1 MSRTHRSAINHT
13 GYEAADQDNPQ
24 QGPGWAEVAAA
35 RLAWEAA
42 VDQLVQPGQVTIT
55 REDGGHERAPV
66 HSLLQQVLHAVMP
79 GNEHNA
85 KITGSA
91 SRPPASLGAVG
102 LLAEI
107 RQELTRCCGHH
118 PHPRPVRLSDRLRQ
132 WVEHAEDWQHTAPD
146 YVLWAASVATDWV
159 RQARHLLDPPPRFTL
174 RGRACPVCRTS
185 TIQVWSDE
193 EGDYVRRPALSID
206 PERVE
211 AVCGECGQCWGLDV
225 WAQLAAAMNA
235 ALSYETLAVTA
246 VTVEDR
252 D

>member
-1 MSRTHRSAINHT
+1 MSRTHRATLDHT
-13 GYEAADQDNPQ
+13 HAEQDPE
-24 QGPGWAEVAAA
+24 QGPGREEAAIA
-35 RLAWEAA
+35 RLAWEVA

-55 REDGGHERAPV
+55 REGGGTELATV
-66 HSLLQQVLHAVMP
+66 HSLLIQVTHAVMP

-85 KITGSA
+85 KVTGSA

-107 RQELTRCCGHH
+107 RQEVTRCCRDHDHGQ
-118 PHPRPVRLSDRLRQ
+118 PDVLADRLRL

-146 YVLWAASVATDWV
+146 YVLWAASVTTDWV

-235 ALSYETLAVTA
+235 ALTHETLAVTG
-246 VTVEDR
+246 TTPKIGD
-252 D
+252 

>member
-1 MSRTHRSAINHT
+1 MITVYTGQTPAGISRD
-13 GYEAADQDNPQ
+13 EAAT
-24 QGPGWAEVAAA
+24 A
-35 RLAWEAA
+35 RLGWEVA
-42 VDQLVQPGQVTIT
+42 VDQLVQPGQAVIT
-55 REDGGHERAPV
+55 REGGGTELATV
-66 HSLLQQVLHAVMP
+66 HSLLDQVTHAVMP

-107 RQELTRCCGHH
+107 RQELRRCCR
-118 PHPRPVRLSDRLRQ
+118 PHDHAQPELLADRLKW
-132 WVEHAEDWQHTAPD
+132 WVEHAEDWQHSYPD
-146 YVLWAASVATDWV
+146 YVVWAADLATDWV

-193 EGDYVRRPALSID
+193 EGDYVRRPALAID

-225 WAQLAAAMNA
+225 WAQLAAAMDT
-235 ALSYETLAVTA
+235 ALTRETLAVTA
-246 VTVEDR
+246 LTIETSD
-252 D
+252 